1 MRSKEFLVV
10 SSLLLLLFSPVA
22 TAWGPAGHR
31 IIGAA
36 AHAMLDPQAQ
46 AKVDEILAFDG
57 PGHTLEALD
66 SACNWPD
73 KIRDSAGWEWSSP
86 LHYVNIPRS
95 TPHYL
100 TQRDCPEGLCVTA
113 AITRFANEL
122 AKPELSLERR
132 WQALSFLCHFVGDV
146 HQPLHAGFRD
156 DRGANQVNIVY
167 RGQEW
172 NLHRFWDS
180 VVAAEKLGSEAE
192 MITGIVTRGRP
203 QLRDGWNPLEAIEWT
218 EDSHALALRAAYPE
232 GKVIS
237 AEFADQSWQI
247 IQSQWL
253 NASLRLA
260 LVLNAVLGES
270 EVVLGN

>member
-1 MRSKEFLVV
+1 
-10 SSLLLLLFSPVA
+10 
-22 TAWGPAGHR
+22 
-31 IIGAA
+31 
-36 AHAMLDPQAQ
+36 MLDPQAQ
-46 AKVDEILAFDG
+46 AKVDEILSFEGSAD
-57 PGHTLEALD
+57 TVDALD

-73 KIRDSAGWEWSSP
+73 KVRDSSEWEWSSP

-95 TPHYL
+95 TPHYSA
-100 TQRDCPEGLCVTA
+100 QRDCPDGLCVTA

-122 AKPELSLERR
+122 AIPELSLERR

-156 DRGANQVNIVY
+156 DRGANQVNIEY
-167 RGQEW
+167 KGQEW

-180 VVAAEKLGSEAE
+180 VVATEKLESEAE
-192 MITGIVTRGRP
+192 MITHIAEWGRP
-203 QLRDGWNPLEAIEWT
+203 QLRDSWNPHEAVVWT
-218 EDSHALALRAAYPE
+218 EESHGLAVRAAYPE

-237 AEFADQSWQI
+237 EEFADRSWQT

-270 EVVLGN
+270 EVVMGD